1 MPLDTGSICPVNMK
15 NLAENH
21 CILMVPVFLYCII
34 TLPRDF
40 FSHLDIDL
48 HTIVSEGFST

>member
-1 MPLDTGSICPVNMK
+1 MNMK

-21 CILMVPVFLYCII
+21 CILMVPVSLYCSI
-34 TLPRDF
+34 TLPRDS